1 MCLQSLLP
9 SCRLAR
15 GPILIKIRMHDNAR
29 AESVTERQPHQRSHT
44 PARLVPEQRA
54 SNPFV
59 AFGSYI
65 LKRYTSSVIAVTR
78 LMSHPPLRSC
88 GARRRG
94 HPRRQ
99 NVPSLVERTWAA
111 RRCLTKASPP
121 LTTQHNTTQHNTSEQ
136 AGSLLC
142 RHHRCRLE
150 GAISEALR

>member
-1 MCLQSLLP
+1 
-9 SCRLAR
+9 
-15 GPILIKIRMHDNAR
+15 MHDNAQ
-29 AESVTERQPHQRSHT
+29 AESVTERQPHERSHT

-78 LMSHPPLRSC
+78 LMSHQPVRSR
-88 GARRRG
+88 GAQRRG

-99 NVPSLVERTWAA
+99 NVPSRRADLGGEEVFDKSFPVA
-111 RRCLTKASPP
+111 RNA
-121 LTTQHNTTQHNTSEQ
+121 TQHNTSEQ
-136 AGSLLC
+136 AGSLPR
-142 RHHRCRLE
+142 RHHRCGLE